1 MRGTPVRLSRMRGL
15 LRDLLRAAAGMP
27 FITVQ
32 RTMSLERLV
41 EARRVCLDPPPWSA
55 IFVKGYALVAREM
68 DELRRAYLAF
78 PRARLYQYH
87 HSVAN
92 VAVERSYAGENAVFH
107 LLVGHPA
114 ELAIHEI
121 GARIRRAQTGAI
133 EEIREFR
140 RALWIAALPSPIRRL
155 TIWLGLS
162 LGRRR
167 ARFFGTFGL
176 STVAASGAEL
186 LNVIWPLGTVVTYGP
201 FSPAGSINVRLIFD
215 HRITDAAVMAR
226 ALARLEGTL
235 NGPVADELLDVSAAR
250 RIDTPAVS
258 P

>member
-1 MRGTPVRLSRMRGL
+1 MRGL
-15 LRDLLRAAAGMP
+15 LRDLLRASAGVP

-32 RTMSLERLV
+32 RTMSLGRLV
-41 EARRVCLDPPPWSA
+41 AAHRICVDPPPWSA

-68 DELRRAYLAF
+68 DELRRAYVAL

-92 VAVERSYAGENAVFH
+92 IAVERPYVGENVIFH
-107 LLVGHPA
+107 LLIGHPA
-114 ELAIHEI
+114 ELAIVEI

-133 EEIREFR
+133 EQLPEFR
-140 RALWIAALPSPIRRL
+140 RSIRMAALPSPLRRL
-155 TIWLGLS
+155 AIWAGMNLA
-162 LGRRR
+162 RHR

-201 FSPAGSINVRLIFD
+201 FSPAGSINVRLTFD

-226 ALARLEGTL
+226 ALARLEATL
-235 NGPVADELLDVSAAR
+235 NGPVADELLDVSA
-250 RIDTPAVS
+250 P
-258 P
+258 